1 MQALIG
7 ENMQHLD
14 IAMVDERYVK
24 FCKKKYKSLTD
35 AVDEAKDAAY
45 AEPDVDLESHYKSLD
60 NFFKR
65 SSSEWQLTP
74 LERPEHDFVSDLMN
88 RYMEDIEVR

>member
-14 IAMVDERYVK
+14 IAMGDERYVK
-24 FCKKKYKSLTD
+24 FCKKKYKELTD
-35 AVDEAKDAAY
+35 AVEKAKDEAY
-45 AEPDVDLESHYKSLD
+45 AEPDADLESHYKSLD
-60 NFFKR
+60 NFFQR
-65 SSSEWQLTP
+65 TSEWKLVP
-74 LERPEHDFVSDLMN
+74 LEVPEHDFVSELMN